1 MDNYYDD
8 RGNVII
14 DDLDKSIIDTYYVI
28 WNLVRITY
36 DVKYDL
42 FVNNLHE
49 KHIDYLYDRNESL
62 NTTYK
67 LICPTKSNKTYDLQT
82 HMNLLSTYNHYNKLN
97 ILKTKT
103 KLNND
108 IIFDIIIKYL

>member
-36 DVKYDL
+36 DKNMTYLLIIYMKKY
-42 FVNNLHE
+42 
-49 KHIDYLYDRNESL
+49 
-62 NTTYK
+62 
-67 LICPTKSNKTYDLQT
+67 
-82 HMNLLSTYNHYNKLN
+82 
-97 ILKTKT
+97 
-103 KLNND
+103 
-108 IIFDIIIKYL
+108 